1 MTTSPL
7 QSGQGFILSRRTVTQ
22 GKQSFVELWL
32 ATGSGPV
39 CLRSPEQSCV
49 CFVAQQ
55 HSERCR
61 QLLQS
66 LPVTITQSDFKTLTQ
81 KPVAILRT
89 QTEYQMQR
97 VRKTLRENQIT
108 AYEADIRLP
117 DRYLM
122 ERFIYG
128 SLAFQGR
135 QTTTRNVLVDAR
147 IKPDTYRPSLKS
159 LSIDIECDEKGTL
172 YSVALS
178 GAAWH
183 EVILIPPPG
192 STPDLSAP
200 LPFTLTIAKDEL
212 ALLNK
217 LENSLADA
225 DPDVL
230 LGWNVKQF
238 DFAVLQQCAER
249 YGKSLQFG
257 RQRQSMS
264 LKTWS
269 DGQVIVEIPGRCV
282 IDGIEALKTMT
293 YYFDSFALD
302 AVADALLGE
311 RKLIQETD
319 RLGAIKRLYQE
330 DPIALARY
338 NYQDTELV
346 NRIAD
351 KTRFIDFLV
360 LRATL
365 TGLDLG
371 RPGGSVAAFINVYL
385 PRLHRHN
392 YISGVRPQ
400 NGGLASPGGYVMNS
414 KPGLYQHVLVLDFK
428 SLYPSIIRTFKI
440 DPMGLA
446 EGLENPDSAIP
457 GYKNAVFSREQHFLP
472 DIIAN
477 LWAQRDEAKKQSDA
491 PRSQAIKILMNSFY
505 GVLGSGGCP
514 FYDPRL
520 ASSITLRGHD
530 IMQTTAK
537 WITQQG
543 FDVIYGDTDSTF
555 VHLPD
560 VSDASEAR
568 SIGKQLEAHINQQWQ
583 KTLREDFNLDCFLE
597 IEFET
602 HFDTFFMPTIRGA
615 ETGSKKR
622 YAGLTSKNG
631 EQELVFKGLENV
643 RSDWTLLAKKFQETL
658 YMNVFTGQ
666 PVESYVRETVDALRA
681 GQHDDALIYTKRLR
695 KPLSEYTRTVPPHV
709 RAARLADE
717 KNAQESKPLRYQ
729 NKTQIRYVMTVQGP
743 QTTERQEAP
752 LDYDH
757 YVEKQI
763 KPIAESILPLLGLRF
778 DTIVNEQMGLF

>member
-1 MTTSPL
+1 MPL
-7 QSGQGFILSRRTVTQ
+7 
-22 GKQSFVELWL
+22 
-32 ATGSGPV
+32 
-39 CLRSPEQSCV
+39 
-49 CFVAQQ
+49 
-55 HSERCR
+55 
-61 QLLQS
+61 
-66 LPVTITQSDFKTLTQ
+66 TITHGDFKTLSQ
-81 KPVAILRT
+81 EPVTLLRT

-97 VRKTLRENQIT
+97 LRKALREHHIT

-128 SLAFQGR
+128 SLFFQGSVNS
-135 QTTTRNVLVDAR
+135 THNTLTNVRV
-147 IKPDTYRPSLKS
+147 KPATYHPSLTS
-159 LSIDIECDEKGTL
+159 MSIDIECDEHGQL

-178 GAAWH
+178 AASWQ
-183 EVILIPPPG
+183 EVILLPPDD
-192 STPDLSAP
+192 TAPDRDDT
-200 LPFTLTIAKDEL
+200 LPFTLTIAKDEQD
-212 ALLNK
+212 LLEK
-217 LENSLADA
+217 LEGSIAKA
-225 DPDVL
+225 DPDLL

-238 DFAVLQQCAER
+238 DFAVLQQCAAR
-249 YGKSLQFG
+249 HGRSLNIG
-257 RQRQSMS
+257 RQRHAMS

-302 AVADALLGE
+302 AVAEELLGE
-311 RKLIQETD
+311 RKLIQDSD
-319 RLGAIKRLYQE
+319 RLGAIKRLYRQ
-330 DPIALARY
+330 DPVALARY
-338 NYQDTELV
+338 NFQDTELV
-346 NRIAD
+346 NRIAE
-351 KTRFIDFLV
+351 KTRFIDFLI

-385 PRLHRHN
+385 PRLHRHQ
-392 YISGVRPQ
+392 YVSGVRPQ
-400 NGGLASPGGYVMNS
+400 NGGLASPGGYVMSS
-414 KPGLYQHVLVLDFK
+414 KPGLYEHVLVLDFK

-446 EGLENPDSAIP
+446 EGLASPNTAIP
-457 GYKNAVFSREQHFLP
+457 GYKNAVFSRERHFLP
-472 DIIAN
+472 DIIAS
-477 LWAQRDEAKKQSDA
+477 LWAQRDEAKRKQDA

-530 IMQTTAK
+530 IMQTTAR
-537 WITQQG
+537 WISELG
-543 FDVIYGDTDSTF
+543 YDVIYGDTDSTF

-560 VSDASEAR
+560 ITDASEAKAV
-568 SIGKQLEAHINQQWQ
+568 GKKLEKHINQLWQ
-583 KTLREDFNLDCFLE
+583 KTLQEKFQLDCYLE

-622 YAGLTSKNG
+622 YAGLTTKNG
-631 EQELVFKGLENV
+631 KQELVFKGLENV
-643 RSDWTLLAKKFQETL
+643 RSDWTSLAKKFQENL

-666 PVESYVRETVDALRA
+666 PVEALIRDTVDALRA
-681 GQHDDALIYTKRLR
+681 GNHDSELVYSKRLR

-717 KNAQESKPLRYQ
+717 QNARENKPLRYQ
-729 NKTQIRYVMTVQGP
+729 NKAPIRYVITVQGP
-743 QTTERQEAP
+743 QTTECQVAP

-763 KPIAESILPLLGLRF
+763 KPIAESILPLIGLRF

>member
-1 MTTSPL
+1 M
-7 QSGQGFILSRRTVTQ
+7 
-22 GKQSFVELWL
+22 
-32 ATGSGPV
+32 
-39 CLRSPEQSCV
+39 
-49 CFVAQQ
+49 
-55 HSERCR
+55 
-61 QLLQS
+61 
-66 LPVTITQSDFKTLTQ
+66 PVTVMPGDFKTLSQ
-81 KPVAILRT
+81 EPVTLLRT

-97 VRKTLRENQIT
+97 LRKALRAHSIT

-128 SLAFQGR
+128 SLIFQGS
-135 QTTTRNVLVDAR
+135 QSQDRNALINAR
-147 IKPDTYRPSLKS
+147 VKPGRYTPSLTS
-159 LSIDIECDEKGTL
+159 LSIDIECDEHGQL

-178 GAAWH
+178 SVSWQ
-183 EVILIPPPG
+183 EVILIPPDN
-192 STPDLSAP
+192 STTLNDDA
-200 LPFTLTIAKDEL
+200 LPFTLTLAKDEQD
-212 ALLNK
+212 LLVK
-217 LENSLADA
+217 LETSIATA
-225 DPDVL
+225 DPDLL

-238 DFAVLQQCAER
+238 DFAVLQQCATR
-249 YGKSLQFG
+249 YGRSLHIG
-257 RQRQSMS
+257 RQRHAMT

-293 YYFDSFALD
+293 YYFESFALD
-302 AVADALLGE
+302 AVAEALLDE
-311 RKLIQETD
+311 RKLIQDSD
-319 RLGAIKRLYQE
+319 RLGAIEKLYRQ
-330 DPIALARY
+330 DPVALARY
-338 NYQDTELV
+338 NFQDTVLV
-346 NRIAD
+346 NRIAET
-351 KTRFIDFLV
+351 TRFIDFLV

-385 PRLHRHN
+385 PKLHRHH
-392 YISGVRPQ
+392 YVSGVRPQ
-400 NGGLASPGGYVMNS
+400 NGGLASPGGYVMSS

-446 EGLENPDSAIP
+446 EGLANPDTAIP
-457 GYKNAVFSREQHFLP
+457 GYKNAVFSRERHFLP
-472 DIIAN
+472 DIIAS
-477 LWAQRDEAKKQSDA
+477 LWAQRDEAKREKDA

-530 IMQTTAK
+530 IMQTTAR
-537 WITQQG
+537 WITELG
-543 FDVIYGDTDSTF
+543 YDVIYGDTDSTF

-560 VSDASEAR
+560 INNAAEANAV
-568 SIGKQLEAHINQQWQ
+568 GKKLEEHINQQW
-583 KTLREDFNLDCFLE
+583 KTTLREKFNLDCYLE

-602 HFDTFFMPTIRGA
+602 HFDKFFMPTIRGA

-622 YAGLTSKNG
+622 YAGLTTRNG
-631 EQELVFKGLENV
+631 NQELVFKGLESV
-643 RSDWTLLAKKFQETL
+643 RSDWTALAKTFQETL

-666 PVESYVRETVDALRA
+666 PVEGFIRNTVDALRA
-681 GQHDDALIYTKRLR
+681 GRHDEALVYSKRLR
-695 KPLSEYTRTVPPHV
+695 KPLSEYTRSVPPHV

-717 KNAQESKPLRYQ
+717 KHAQEGQPLRYQ
-729 NKTQIRYVMTVQGP
+729 NKSQIRYVMTVQGP
-743 QTTERQEAP
+743 QTTECQTAP

-763 KPIAESILPLLGLRF
+763 KPIAESILPLIGLRF

>member
-1 MTTSPL
+1 M
-7 QSGQGFILSRRTVTQ
+7 ILSRRTVTQ
-22 GKQSFVELWL
+22 GKQSFVELWI
-32 ATGSGPV
+32 ATDDGPV
-39 CLRSPEQSCV
+39 CLLTLPQTSV
-49 CFVAQQ
+49 CFIPARDT
-55 HSERCR
+55 ERCR
-61 QLLQS
+61 NMVQS
-66 LPVTITQSDFKTLTQ
+66 LPVTITPSDFKTLSQ
-81 KPVAILRT
+81 EPVTLLRT
-89 QTEYQMQR
+89 QTEFQMQR
-97 VRKTLRENQIT
+97 LRNVLRAENIT

-128 SLAFQGR
+128 TLIFQGNQGNR
-135 QTTTRNVLVDAR
+135 QNTLINAR
-147 IKPDTYRPSLKS
+147 VKPGRYTPTLNS
-159 LSIDIECDEKGTL
+159 LSLDIECDEHGKL
-172 YSVALS
+172 FSVALS
-178 GAAWH
+178 SVSWQ
-183 EVILIPPPG
+183 EVILIPPDNRVPV
-192 STPDLSAP
+192 SREA
-200 LPFTLTIAKDEL
+200 LPFVLTVASDEKD
-212 ALLNK
+212 LLVK
-217 LENSLADA
+217 LENSIATA
-225 DPDVL
+225 DPDLL

-238 DFAVLQQCAER
+238 DFAVLQQCATR
-249 YGKSLQFG
+249 YGKSLNIG
-257 RQRQSMS
+257 RHRHAMA

-269 DGQVIVEIPGRCV
+269 DGQVIVEIPGRCA

-311 RKLIQETD
+311 KKLIQDSD
-319 RLGAIKRLYQE
+319 RLGAIKRLYQQ
-330 DPIALARY
+330 DPVALAQY
-338 NYQDTELV
+338 NFQDTELV
-346 NRIAD
+346 NRIAE

-385 PRLHRHN
+385 PKLHRHR
-392 YISGVRPQ
+392 YVSGVRPQ

-414 KPGLYQHVLVLDFK
+414 KPGLYQHVVVLDFK

-446 EGLENPDSAIP
+446 EGLADPDSAIP
-457 GYKNAVFSREQHFLP
+457 GYKNAVFSRDRHFLP
-472 DIIAN
+472 DIIAS
-477 LWAQRDEAKKQSDA
+477 LWAQRDEAKREKDA

-530 IMQTTAK
+530 IMQTTAQ
-537 WITQQG
+537 WITEQG
-543 FDVIYGDTDSTF
+543 YDVIYGDTDSTF
-555 VHLPD
+555 VHLLEI
-560 VSDASEAR
+560 SNATEANA
-568 SIGKQLEAHINQQWQ
+568 IGKKLEQHINQQWQ
-583 KTLREDFNLDCFLE
+583 TTLREKFDLDCYLE

-622 YAGLTSKNG
+622 YAGLTTRNG
-631 EQELVFKGLENV
+631 KQELVFKGLESV
-643 RSDWTLLAKKFQETL
+643 RSDWTALAKTFQETL
-658 YMNVFTGQ
+658 YMQVFTGQ
-666 PVESYVRETVDALRA
+666 PVETFVRSTVDALRA
-681 GQHDDALIYTKRLR
+681 GRHDNALIYSKRLR

-717 KNAQESKPLRYQ
+717 KNAKGNKPLRYQ
-729 NKTQIRYVMTVQGP
+729 NKTQIRYVMTLQGP
-743 QTTERQEAP
+743 QTTECQDAP

-763 KPIAESILPLLGLRF
+763 KPIAESILPLIGLRF

>member
-1 MTTSPL
+1 MPV
-7 QSGQGFILSRRTVTQ
+7 TVTP
-22 GKQSFVELWL
+22 G
-32 ATGSGPV
+32 
-39 CLRSPEQSCV
+39 
-49 CFVAQQ
+49 
-55 HSERCR
+55 
-61 QLLQS
+61 
-66 LPVTITQSDFKTLTQ
+66 DFKTLSQ
-81 KPVAILRT
+81 EPVTLLRT

-97 VRKTLRENQIT
+97 LRKALRAHNIT

-128 SLAFQGR
+128 SLVFQGK
-135 QTTTRNVLVDAR
+135 QSQDHNALINAR
-147 IKPDTYRPSLKS
+147 VKPGSYTPSLTS
-159 LSIDIECDEKGTL
+159 LSIDIECDEHGQL
-172 YSVALS
+172 YSLALS
-178 GAAWH
+178 SVSWQ
-183 EVILIPPPG
+183 EVILIPPDN
-192 STPDLSAP
+192 SITLSDNT
-200 LPFTLTIAKDEL
+200 LPFTLTQAKDEQD
-212 ALLNK
+212 LLVK
-217 LENSLADA
+217 LENSIAAA
-225 DPDVL
+225 DPDLL

-238 DFAVLQQCAER
+238 DFAVLQKCAAR
-249 YGKSLQFG
+249 YGRSLHIG
-257 RQRQSMS
+257 RQRHAMT

-293 YYFDSFALD
+293 YYFESFALD
-302 AVADALLGE
+302 AVAEALLDE
-311 RKLIQETD
+311 RKLIQDSD
-319 RLGAIKRLYQE
+319 RLGAIKRLYRQ
-330 DPIALARY
+330 DPVALARY
-338 NYQDTELV
+338 NFQDTELV
-346 NRIAD
+346 NRIAE

-385 PRLHRHN
+385 PKLHRHQ
-392 YISGVRPQ
+392 YVSGVRPQ
-400 NGGLASPGGYVMNS
+400 NGGLASPGGYVMSS

-446 EGLENPDSAIP
+446 EGLADPETAIP
-457 GYKNAVFSREQHFLP
+457 GYKNAVFSRERHFLP
-472 DIIAN
+472 DIIAS
-477 LWAQRDEAKKQSDA
+477 LWAQRDDAKREKDA

-530 IMQTTAK
+530 IMQTTAR
-537 WITQQG
+537 WITEQG
-543 FDVIYGDTDSTF
+543 YEVIYGDTDSTF
-555 VHLPD
+555 VHLPEIET
-560 VSDASEAR
+560 ATEANA
-568 SIGKQLEAHINQQWQ
+568 IGKALEEHINQQWQ
-583 KTLREDFNLDCFLE
+583 TTLREEFDLDCYLE

-622 YAGLTSKNG
+622 YAGLTTKNG
-631 EQELVFKGLENV
+631 KQELVFKGLESV
-643 RSDWTLLAKKFQETL
+643 RSDWTSLAKTFQETL

-666 PVESYVRETVDALRA
+666 PVEAFIRSTVEALRA
-681 GQHDDALIYTKRLR
+681 GCHDDALVYSKRLR
-695 KPLSEYTRTVPPHV
+695 KPLSEYTRSVPPHV

-717 KNAQESKPLRYQ
+717 KHAQDGKPLRYQ
-729 NKTQIRYVMTVQGP
+729 NKSQIRYVMTVQGP
-743 QTTERQEAP
+743 QTIECQMAP

-763 KPIAESILPLLGLRF
+763 KPIAESILPMVGLRF